1 LLAVA
6 GWSAHGGK
14 VGLVWGLTFHLVN
27 NLGVA
32 MLFPLTLALFSRAAP
47 AGLSGTM
54 INASK
59 LNFFVSFQLV
69 GWLGGLVDKV
79 DSGGFWAIHAT
90 VAGGA
95 GVLLVV
101 LGRLFRGILAPQ
113 GKIA

>member
-1 LLAVA
+1 
-6 GWSAHGGK
+6 
-14 VGLVWGLTFHLVN
+14 
-27 NLGVA
+27 
-32 MLFPLTLALFSRAAP
+32 
-47 AGLSGTM
+47 
-54 INASK
+54 
-59 LNFFVSFQLV
+59 LV